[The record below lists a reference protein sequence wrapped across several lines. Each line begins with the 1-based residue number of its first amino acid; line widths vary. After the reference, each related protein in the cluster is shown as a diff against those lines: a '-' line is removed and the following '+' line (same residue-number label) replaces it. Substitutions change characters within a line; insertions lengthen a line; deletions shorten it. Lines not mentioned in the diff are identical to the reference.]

1 MREPPWG
8 RTSSNTVH
16 AIRFNVP
23 TVRTYLWVQEEELF
37 NIDIIPL
44 GEFGARVIIDIG
56 IGVICPAAIY
66 LASCD
71 IS

>member
-1 MREPPWG
+1 MREPPWEH
-8 RTSSNTVH
+8 TSSDTVH
-16 AIRFNVP
+16 AVRLNIP
-23 TVRTYLWVQEEELF
+23 TVRTYLWVQEEELC

-44 GEFGARVIIDIG
+44 GELGAGVIIDIG